1 MAKTHNL
8 NQHCQ
13 NLAKTRFWQRKK
25 WSENPIVKNMEK
37 FDKPAGTNDF
47 LPEQMVQRNFV
58 ENVVRETFETYG
70 YAQVQTPLFESFAL
84 LSAQSGEE
92 IRHKMFTFVGSDR
105 IDYALRPELTAPVC
119 RLIANGELKQLPYP
133 YKLYYI
139 GQCVRQ
145 EPITDGTDVKREFR
159 QAGVELVGP
168 ASAHADAE
176 IIAIPTRI
184 LEKLNIS
191 QTQLRIGNTR
201 IFREIF
207 KQVAL
212 DTKDHGE
219 IIWDIDYLAR
229 LRNESYLWDIET
241 LQDTL
246 NMLRRAQGTDY
257 QGAYKIETSDV
268 QGVREN
274 AAPTYVEKL
283 PAIAEETYK
292 ARWLRYFNV
301 SEETAQRCIDVSK
314 ICGDKDTVMAAWET
328 LLRDT
333 AKTARQELIALCDC
347 LENYNIT
354 DFEINLGIT
363 RGFDFYTGTVFQIES
378 SEKRLPLCGGGRY
391 DDLIASFGGPP
402 TPGAGFA
409 FQFDALVEAFA
420 GTGKITGNGRK
431 DYFIAADTPERISQA
446 YQLAENLRRNG
457 KNVEVDLM
465 ERELQAQQAYA
476 KQANYTYLLHLTANE
491 TMYQIQLKTGDRKI
505 VTVDDL
511 V

>member
-1 MAKTHNL
+1 M
-8 NQHCQ
+8 
-13 NLAKTRFWQRKK
+13 
-25 WSENPIVKNMEK
+25 EDMKNMEK

-58 ENVVRETFETYG
+58 ENIVRETFETYG

-119 RLIANGELKQLPYP
+119 RLIANGELKHRPYP
-133 YKLYYI
+133 YKFYYI

-145 EPITDGTDVKREFR
+145 EPITDGPEVKREFR

-176 IIAIPTRI
+176 IIAMPIRI
-184 LEKLNIS
+184 LEKLNIPH
-191 QTQLRIGNTR
+191 TKLRIGNTGV
-201 IFREIF
+201 FREIF

-219 IIWDIDYLAR
+219 IIWDLDYLVR
-229 LRNESYLWDIET
+229 LRNENQLWDMET

-246 NMLRRAQGTDY
+246 NMLRRSQGSDY
-257 QGAYKIETSDV
+257 QGAYKIEASEIQELTENTTS
-268 QGVREN
+268 
-274 AAPTYVEKL
+274 TYTEKL
-283 PAIAEETYK
+283 PAIAEATYK
-292 ARWLRYFNV
+292 SRWQRYFNI

-314 ICGDKDTVMAAWET
+314 VCGDKDTVMATWET
-328 LLRDT
+328 HLSDT
-333 AKTARQELIALCDC
+333 AQTARQELLALCDC
-347 LENYNIT
+347 LENYDIT

-363 RGFDFYTGTVFQIES
+363 RGFDFYTGTVFQIEL

-391 DDLIASFGGPP
+391 DGLIGSFGGPS

-420 GTGKITGNGRK
+420 DTGTVTGNERK
-431 DYFIAADTPERISQA
+431 DYFIAVETPEQTSKAHR
-446 YQLAENLRRNG
+446 LAETLRREG

-465 ERELQAQQAYA
+465 EQDFQAQRDYA
-476 KQANYTYLLHLTANE
+476 NQLNYDYLLRLTTDDSMYLIHLR
-491 TMYQIQLKTGDRKI
+491 TGDTQKTA
-505 VTVDDL
+505 VTDL
-511 V
+511 P